1 MEGEWQGLVENSKG
15 CEELDIPMPGGD
27 RTLTSRLWV
36 EKESWTNDIDV
47 QICQIHSSLGQT
59 LQWAEGS
66 REKRN

>member
-47 QICQIHSSLGQT
+47 
-59 LQWAEGS
+59 
-66 REKRN
+66 